1 MSLDDVR
8 RSYASKIGL
17 RAGIRSERLLQAL
30 AEVPRERFLGP
41 GPWIVAG
48 SPAMKPAET
57 PNADPTHIYDDVS
70 VALDASQNLYNGAP
84 GVLIPWINALDL
96 QEGASVFHLGGGAG
110 YYTAIIAKVVGAR
123 GRVVMAEVDEKLGSS
138 GTATPVGVSKC
149 RGDRRGRRPSRPGSV
164 RRNPGERR
172 RHASHAAMAE
182 PVERRWTSAPS
193 ANLSVSEFQP
203 RKGRTP
209 QDHARAWG
217 VRSRVC
223 PQCGPRRHL
232 FVQQRPRRRHK

>member
-48 SPAMKPAET
+48 SPAMKAAET

-110 YYTAIIAKVVGAR
+110 YYTAILAKVVGVR

-138 GTATPVGVSKC
+138 A
-149 RGDRRGRRPSRPGSV
+149 RQ
-164 RRNPGERR
+164 
-172 RHASHAAMAE
+172 
-182 PVERRWTSAPS
+182 
-193 ANLSVSEFQP
+193 LLSEFQNVEVIVGDGGLHDP
-203 RKGRTP
+203 GPCDAILVNAGVTHPTQLWLSRLNGAGRLLLP
-209 QDHARAWG
+209 LARI
-217 VRSRVC
+217 S
-223 PQCGPRRHL
+223 H
-232 FVQQRPRRRHK
+232 RPYSKKPSFMA